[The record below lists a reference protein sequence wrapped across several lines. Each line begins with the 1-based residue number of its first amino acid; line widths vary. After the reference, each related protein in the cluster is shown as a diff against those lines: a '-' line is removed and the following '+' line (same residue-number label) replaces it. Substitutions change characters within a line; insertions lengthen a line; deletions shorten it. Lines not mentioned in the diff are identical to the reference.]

1 MVSQFYGSIAKSLNA
16 FQTCFKAIFK
26 PCLTALYIAT
36 IQSIFSKEKGKTD
49 AFKNGGTLSVCV
61 AIWRNSP
68 SFRGKQLSVIL

>member
-36 IQSIFSKEKGKTD
+36 IQSIFSKEKGKNRRFSKWGCFVHLYRNL
-49 AFKNGGTLSVCV
+49 ALY
-61 AIWRNSP
+61 AI
-68 SFRGKQLSVIL
+68 FQG